1 MATETVSN
9 AQRELE
15 ERCHLAV
22 QALCQVRA
30 LMPLAM
36 KLAEQCEDPIDDAL
50 LGLLGRVCDMNHVAL
65 NLIVRDPE
73 TTIEGASVE
82 VLGRAAKQRAKP
94 EPMEVADG

>member
-9 AQRELE
+9 TQPELE
-15 ERCHLAV
+15 ERCDLAV

-30 LMPLAM
+30 LMPLAR

-50 LGLLGRVCDMNHVAL
+50 LGLLGRVCDMNHVAI
-65 NLIVRDPE
+65 NLIARDPE

-94 EPMEVADG
+94 EPMEAAHG